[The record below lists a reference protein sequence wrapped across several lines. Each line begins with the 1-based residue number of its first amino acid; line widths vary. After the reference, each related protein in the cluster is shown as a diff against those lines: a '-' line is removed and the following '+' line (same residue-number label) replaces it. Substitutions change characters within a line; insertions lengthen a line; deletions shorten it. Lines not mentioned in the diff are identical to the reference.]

1 MSIKYAFIKVCII
14 GFLAT
19 IASGVL
25 IYQESQRYR
34 HTIDSVVTDIELYR
48 LNRHIET
55 LVLARQRNAKTI
67 SFLINIEQ
75 YLGTPSAT
83 SRQKLNNLLNELRDN
98 LDASIIYILDEHGTA
113 IASSN
118 HNARNSL
125 IGHNFSAHYY
135 FKQAMLGLP
144 AQQINLDVVTNR
156 FGAYFSHPIIAESSA
171 GGLPAHMLGT
181 IVIKESLN
189 LPLIGISKKEIA
201 TLQNDKTTALTLLIG
216 PEGTVAASNADD
228 WVGKILPA
236 DILAD
241 NMQIWEHEGARY
253 KVSRITLTDFPGWQL
268 IRLQPSVSWVGH
280 VMAPLLT
287 LAGGLYLAMLCAV
300 FLAMFRL
307 YRRVTV
313 WIRKREISHIRL
325 RRSHQ
330 RYRRLSYRDALTGLH
345 NRRAYENDLTREMQR
360 SERYEQPLTIA
371 LLDIDFFKKINDRH
385 GHDVGDRVLRDFA
398 RLIQKNIRDTDSA
411 YRFGGEEFII
421 ILPETDLKAA
431 NAVITRIQSSL
442 LEDDNETL
450 YTFSCGISL
459 QQPKDTAEQLF
470 ERADELLYQ
479 VKENGRNGIRL
490 QS

>member
-1 MSIKYAFIKVCII
+1 
-14 GFLAT
+14 
-19 IASGVL
+19 
-25 IYQESQRYR
+25 
-34 HTIDSVVTDIELYR
+34 
-48 LNRHIET
+48 
-55 LVLARQRNAKTI
+55 
-67 SFLINIEQ
+67 
-75 YLGTPSAT
+75 
-83 SRQKLNNLLNELRDN
+83 
-98 LDASIIYILDEHGTA
+98 
-113 IASSN
+113 
-118 HNARNSL
+118 
-125 IGHNFSAHYY
+125 
-135 FKQAMLGLP
+135 MLGLP
-144 AQQINLDVVTNR
+144 AQQIDLDVVTNR
-156 FGAYFSHPIIAESSA
+156 FGAYFSHPIIEDSSA
-171 GGLPAHMLGT
+171 GDLPAHMLGT
-181 IVIKESLN
+181 LVIKESLN

-201 TLQNDKTTALTLLIG
+201 TLQNGKTTALTLLMG

-236 DILAD
+236 DIHAD
-241 NMQIWEHEGARY
+241 NMQIWEHEGTRY
-253 KVSRITLTDFPGWQL
+253 KIARVTLTDFPGWQL

-280 VMAPLLT
+280 VLAPLLT

-330 RYRRLSYRDALTGLH
+330 RYRRLSYRDALTGIH

-360 SERYEQPLTIA
+360 SERYEHPLTIA
-371 LLDIDFFKKINDRH
+371 LLDIDFFKKINDQY
-385 GHDVGDRVLRDFA
+385 GHDTGDRVLKHFA
-398 RLIQKNIRDTDSA
+398 KLIQKNIRDTDSA

-421 ILPETDLKAA
+421 ILPETNLKAA

-442 LEDDNETL
+442 LEGDNEIP

-459 QQPKDTAEQLF
+459 HQPKDTAEQLF